1 MEIEDPK
8 QEVYNG
14 QEVEVWPRIVWS
26 PSWALTFAEVCKKL
40 SGLIK
45 ISQRSTLVIDGRDIS
60 LKDVTLDG
68 TLVLRSN
75 PDAQVRTFL
84 EPSYLSIQFVE
95 TPVEETL
102 LHGPLKEQ
110 GCVYMGYTTISV
122 SDGVFF
128 FNIILYLACRQGCHM
143 CLCRTGVGNSGLWV
157 TETRHSQR

>member
-1 MEIEDPK
+1 MDIEDPK

-40 SGLIK
+40 SGSIK

-75 PDAQVRTFL
+75 PDAQVRTIF
-84 EPSYLSIQFVE
+84 EPSFLSIQFVE
-95 TPVEETL
+95 TPVKETL
-102 LHGPLKEQ
+102 LHDPLKEQ
-110 GCVYMGYTTISV
+110 GFVYTRYTTMSLIWSMNL
-122 SDGVFF
+122 S
-128 FNIILYLACRQGCHM
+128 
-143 CLCRTGVGNSGLWV
+143 LCIAQPFRK
-157 TETRHSQR
+157 RK

>member
-26 PSWALTFAEVCKKL
+26 PSWALTFAEVCEKL
-40 SGLIK
+40 SGFIK

-75 PDAQVRTFL
+75 PDAQVRTIF
-84 EPSYLSIQFVE
+84 EPSFLSIQFVE
-95 TPVEETL
+95 TPV
-102 LHGPLKEQ
+102 K
-110 GCVYMGYTTISV
+110 
-122 SDGVFF
+122 
-128 FNIILYLACRQGCHM
+128 
-143 CLCRTGVGNSGLWV
+143 
-157 TETRHSQR
+157 

>member
-40 SGLIK
+40 SGSIK

-75 PDAQVRTFL
+75 PDAQVRTIF
-84 EPSYLSIQFVE
+84 EPSFLSIQFVE
-95 TPVEETL
+95 TPVKETL
-102 LHGPLKEQ
+102 LHDPPLKEQ
-110 GCVYMGYTTISV
+110 GFVYTRYTTMSLIWSMNL
-122 SDGVFF
+122 S
-128 FNIILYLACRQGCHM
+128 
-143 CLCRTGVGNSGLWV
+143 LCIAQPFRK
-157 TETRHSQR
+157 RK